1 MLIRNT
7 LLLTTSHMLSRGSLI
22 FSSLLIS
29 SLMDKEQFS
38 IYSYFILT
46 TTTISIYSAL
56 GIGITTN
63 KFFSSLKRELNLET
77 PVITLWMINISLAI
91 LGGVIFTLLSEQIIP
106 KSINFNKN
114 YFSLVILF
122 LCLDIYTSNALIGL
136 GEYIKLCITSLL
148 FFCIN
153 IIMVVIA
160 ILNNNIDYAIRG
172 LISGVVVQL
181 VFNTLF
187 VLRYLSSIQL
197 LEKVKIKIA
206 HLKEILKTMGP
217 MMFVSLFA
225 ASNTWIVSQYIL
237 VSNRESALEFN
248 LFSIGLQWFS
258 LALFLPSVFSRVL
271 LNYFI
276 SHTHSNSLVIAKRNI
291 ALILSL
297 FLLLTLVSYIASPI
311 IQGIYSRYTI
321 PVILIPLFLFIAGI
335 NSSSNIL
342 GNILI
347 SQNQEWLWLVFVT
360 IGFLLLNILCA
371 LIKDIDSM
379 TGTVIMLINNIIIFS
394 LSLFYLF
401 VYKKPHKEELKI

>member
-7 LLLTTSHMLSRGSLI
+7 LLLTISHMLSRGSLI
-22 FSSLLIS
+22 FSSVIIS

-63 KFFSSLKRELNLET
+63 KFFSSLKKELNLET
-77 PVITLWMINISLAI
+77 PVMTLWIINISLAI

-114 YFSLVILF
+114 YFALVILF
-122 LCLDIYTSNALIGL
+122 LCLDIYTNNALIGL
-136 GEYIKLCITSLL
+136 GEYIKLCLTSLL

-160 ILNNNIDYAIRG
+160 ILNNNIDYAILG
-172 LISGVVVQL
+172 LISGVIVQL
-181 VFNTLF
+181 IFNTIF

-197 LEKVKIKIA
+197 LEKVNIKIA

-297 FLLLTLVSYIASPI
+297 FLLLTFVSYIASPI

-321 PVILIPLFLFIAGI
+321 PAILIPLFLFIAGI
-335 NSSSNIL
+335 NSSTNIL

-347 SQNQEWLWLVFVT
+347 SQNQEWAWLIFVT

-371 LIKDIDSM
+371 LIKEIDSM
-379 TGTVIMLINNIIIFS
+379 TGTVIMLINNILIFS

-401 VYKKPHKEELKI
+401 VYKKPHKEDIKI

>member
-7 LLLTTSHMLSRGSLI
+7 LLLTISHMLSRGSLI
-22 FSSLLIS
+22 FSSVIIS

-63 KFFSSLKRELNLET
+63 KFFSSLKKELNLET
-77 PVITLWMINISLAI
+77 PVMTLWIINISLAI

-114 YFSLVILF
+114 YFAIVILF

-160 ILNNNIDYAIRG
+160 ILNNNIDYAILG
-172 LISGVVVQL
+172 LISGVIVQL
-181 VFNTLF
+181 FFNTVF

-258 LALFLPSVFSRVL
+258 LLFLPSVFSRVL

-297 FLLLTLVSYIASPI
+297 FLLLTFVSYIASPI

-321 PVILIPLFLFIAGI
+321 PAILIPLFLFIAGI
-335 NSSSNIL
+335 NSSTNIL

-347 SQNQEWLWLVFVT
+347 SQNQEWVWLIFVT

-371 LIKDIDSM
+371 LIKEIDSM
-379 TGTVIMLINNIIIFS
+379 TGTVIMLINNILIFS

-401 VYKKPHKEELKI
+401 VYKKPHKEEIKI

>member
-1 MLIRNT
+1 
-7 LLLTTSHMLSRGSLI
+7 
-22 FSSLLIS
+22 
-29 SLMDKEQFS
+29 
-38 IYSYFILT
+38 
-46 TTTISIYSAL
+46 
-56 GIGITTN
+56 
-63 KFFSSLKRELNLET
+63 
-77 PVITLWMINISLAI
+77 
-91 LGGVIFTLLSEQIIP
+91 
-106 KSINFNKN
+106 
-114 YFSLVILF
+114 
-122 LCLDIYTSNALIGL
+122 
-136 GEYIKLCITSLL
+136 
-148 FFCIN
+148 FCIN

-172 LISGVVVQL
+172 LISGVIVQL
-181 VFNTLF
+181 VFNTVF
-187 VLRYLSSIQL
+187 VLRYLSSIQI

-297 FLLLTLVSYIASPI
+297 FLLLTFVSYIASPI

-321 PVILIPLFLFIAGI
+321 PAILIPLFLFIAGI
-335 NSSSNIL
+335 NSSTNIL

-347 SQNQEWLWLVFVT
+347 SQNQEWVWLIFVT

-371 LIKDIDSM
+371 LIKEIDSM
-379 TGTVIMLINNIIIFS
+379 TGTVIMLINNILIFS

-401 VYKKPHKEELKI
+401 VYKKPHKEEIKI

>member
-1 MLIRNT
+1 
-7 LLLTTSHMLSRGSLI
+7 
-22 FSSLLIS
+22 
-29 SLMDKEQFS
+29 MDKEQFS

-197 LEKVKIKIA
+197 L
-206 HLKEILKTMGP
+206 
-217 MMFVSLFA
+217 
-225 ASNTWIVSQYIL
+225 
-237 VSNRESALEFN
+237 
-248 LFSIGLQWFS
+248 
-258 LALFLPSVFSRVL
+258 
-271 LNYFI
+271 
-276 SHTHSNSLVIAKRNI
+276 
-291 ALILSL
+291 
-297 FLLLTLVSYIASPI
+297 
-311 IQGIYSRYTI
+311 
-321 PVILIPLFLFIAGI
+321 
-335 NSSSNIL
+335 
-342 GNILI
+342 
-347 SQNQEWLWLVFVT
+347 
-360 IGFLLLNILCA
+360 
-371 LIKDIDSM
+371 
-379 TGTVIMLINNIIIFS
+379 
-394 LSLFYLF
+394 
-401 VYKKPHKEELKI
+401 

>member
-7 LLLTTSHMLSRGSLI
+7 LLLTISHMLSRGSLI
-22 FSSLLIS
+22 FSSVIIS

-63 KFFSSLKRELNLET
+63 KFFSSLKKELNLET
-77 PVITLWMINISLAI
+77 PVMTLWIINISLAI

-114 YFSLVILF
+114 YFAIVILF

-136 GEYIKLCITSLL
+136 GEYIKLCLTSLL

-160 ILNNNIDYAIRG
+160 ILNNNIDYAILG
-172 LISGVVVQL
+172 LTSGVIVQL
-181 VFNTLF
+181 IFNTVF

-297 FLLLTLVSYIASPI
+297 FLLLTFVSYIASPI

-321 PVILIPLFLFIAGI
+321 PAILIPLFLFIAGI
-335 NSSSNIL
+335 NSSTNIL

-347 SQNQEWLWLVFVT
+347 SQNQEWVWLIFVT
-360 IGFLLLNILCA
+360 IGFLLL
-371 LIKDIDSM
+371 
-379 TGTVIMLINNIIIFS
+379 
-394 LSLFYLF
+394 
-401 VYKKPHKEELKI
+401 

>member
-7 LLLTTSHMLSRGSLI
+7 LLLTISHMLSRGNLI
-22 FSSLLIS
+22 FSSVIIS

-63 KFFSSLKRELNLET
+63 KFFSSLKKELNLET
-77 PVITLWMINISLAI
+77 PVMTLWIINISLAI

-114 YFSLVILF
+114 YFAIVILF

-160 ILNNNIDYAIRG
+160 ILNNNIDYAILG
-172 LISGVVVQL
+172 LISAVIVQL
-181 VFNTLF
+181 FFNTVF

-197 LEKVKIKIA
+197 LEKVNIKIA

-276 SHTHSNSLVIAKRNI
+276 SHTYSNSLVIAKRNI

-297 FLLLTLVSYIASPI
+297 FLLLTFVSYIASPI

-321 PVILIPLFLFIAGI
+321 PAILIPLFLFIAGI
-335 NSSSNIL
+335 NSSTNIL

-347 SQNQEWLWLVFVT
+347 SQNQEWVWLIFVT
-360 IGFLLLNILCA
+360 IGFLLLNILCS
-371 LIKDIDSM
+371 LIKEIDSM
-379 TGTVIMLINNIIIFS
+379 TGTVIMLINNILIFS

-401 VYKKPHKEELKI
+401 VYKKPHKEEIKI

>member
-1 MLIRNT
+1 
-7 LLLTTSHMLSRGSLI
+7 
-22 FSSLLIS
+22 
-29 SLMDKEQFS
+29 MDKEQFS

-63 KFFSSLKRELNLET
+63 KFFSSLKKELNLET
-77 PVITLWMINISLAI
+77 PVMTLWIINISLAI

-114 YFSLVILF
+114 YFAIVILF

-160 ILNNNIDYAIRG
+160 ILNNNIDYAILG
-172 LISGVVVQL
+172 LISGVIVQL
-181 VFNTLF
+181 FFNTVF

-258 LALFLPSVFSRVL
+258 LLFLPSVFSRVL

-297 FLLLTLVSYIASPI
+297 FLLLTFVSYIASPI

-321 PVILIPLFLFIAGI
+321 PAILIPLFLFIAGI
-335 NSSSNIL
+335 NSSTNIL

-347 SQNQEWLWLVFVT
+347 SQNQEWVWLIFVT

-371 LIKDIDSM
+371 LIKEIDSM
-379 TGTVIMLINNIIIFS
+379 TGTVIMLINNILIFS

-401 VYKKPHKEELKI
+401 VYKKPHKEEIKI

>member
-1 MLIRNT
+1 
-7 LLLTTSHMLSRGSLI
+7 
-22 FSSLLIS
+22 
-29 SLMDKEQFS
+29 MDKEQFS

-63 KFFSSLKRELNLET
+63 KFFSSLKKELNLET
-77 PVITLWMINISLAI
+77 PVMTLWIINISLAI

-114 YFSLVILF
+114 YFAIVILF

-136 GEYIKLCITSLL
+136 GEYIKLCLTSLL

-160 ILNNNIDYAIRG
+160 ILNNNIDYAILG
-172 LISGVVVQL
+172 LISGVIVQL
-181 VFNTLF
+181 IFNTVF

-276 SHTHSNSLVIAKRNI
+276 SYTHSNSLV
-291 ALILSL
+291 
-297 FLLLTLVSYIASPI
+297 
-311 IQGIYSRYTI
+311 
-321 PVILIPLFLFIAGI
+321 
-335 NSSSNIL
+335 
-342 GNILI
+342 
-347 SQNQEWLWLVFVT
+347 
-360 IGFLLLNILCA
+360 
-371 LIKDIDSM
+371 
-379 TGTVIMLINNIIIFS
+379 
-394 LSLFYLF
+394 
-401 VYKKPHKEELKI
+401 